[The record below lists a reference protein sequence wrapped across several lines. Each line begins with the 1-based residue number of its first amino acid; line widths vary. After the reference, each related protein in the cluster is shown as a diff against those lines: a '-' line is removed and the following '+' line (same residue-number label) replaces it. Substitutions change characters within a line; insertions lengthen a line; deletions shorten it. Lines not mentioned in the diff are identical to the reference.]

1 MRVGLNA
8 TCFSDQPSG
17 ANQRFRLL
25 YGALIRRNPAITF
38 VVFEPADFRVSGWFE
53 GLSNVE
59 TVVTPLPAE
68 GRFRRL
74 LAGLGYWRQAL
85 RRARLDLFEAFHL
98 PAAIA
103 PDCPTLLTIHDLRP
117 LRPEAGWLERLIARP
132 ILHRALANSAGTI
145 AVSEVVAEEIRA
157 LHPGARVETVANGVD
172 TRSIRALTEDQA
184 GEIAAE
190 LGLPAQYTLAVG
202 HLEERKN
209 LAQLV
214 KAIAALRQAGLERPL
229 ILAGN
234 DRGDRGKLERVIA
247 DLELGD
253 LVRII
258 PGLDDRQIAAL
269 YHRCSVFAFPSR
281 YEGFGIPLIEAMVAG
296 KPIVA
301 SDTAVFR
308 EVAGKAALFFPLD
321 DISATAQAIETAWS
335 DPGERERLISAG
347 ADRIQTFDFDV
358 LADRLAGIY
367 RSIASNRASAAAGE

>member
-38 VVFEPADFRVSGWFE
+38 VVFEPADFQVSGWFE
-53 GLSNVE
+53 GLPNVE

-68 GRFRRL
+68 GRLRRL
-74 LAGLGYWRQAL
+74 LAGLGYWRPAL

-98 PAAIA
+98 PAVIA

-132 ILHRALANSAGTI
+132 ILRRALTGSSCTI
-145 AVSEVVAEEIRA
+145 AVSDVVAEEIRD
-157 LHPGARVETVANGVD
+157 LHPGARVETVVNGVD
-172 TRSIRALTEDQA
+172 SQAIRALSQDQA
-184 GEIAAE
+184 GEIAAA

-209 LAQLV
+209 LTQLV
-214 KAIAALRQAGLERPL
+214 RATAALRQAGLERPL

-234 DRGDRGKLERVIA
+234 DGGDRDKLERMIA

-253 LVRII
+253 LVRIL

-281 YEGFGIPLIEAMVAG
+281 YEGFGIPLIEAMIAG

-308 EVAGKAALFFPLD
+308 EVAGNAALFFPLD

-335 DPGERERLISAG
+335 DTAERQRLIAAG
-347 ADRIQTFDFDV
+347 ADRVRAFDFDL
-358 LADRLAGIY
+358 LADRLAEIY
-367 RSIASNRASAAAGE
+367 RSIPSNRANAAAGE